1 MEINH
6 YLFYLK
12 MLLQSD
18 TTFGRG
24 DGVAGL
30 VDLEVEHDK
39 CGFPYLRGRT
49 LKGLL
54 SEECDNLITL
64 LDDSSRWLE
73 VAEHLF
79 GIPGSTIGT
88 TSKMHVGD
96 ACLPEDLRYQVGLQI
111 EEEKRSN
118 QRDRLTEFDVLNSL
132 TTIRR
137 QTAIS
142 SENGASLEKSLRTS
156 RVIIRDLSFTAK
168 LLFDE
173 KPTADML
180 AILAIGTLAL
190 RRVGSSRNRGR
201 GYVFCTLHDSTGK
214 DITREHFDYFERET
228 KQ

>member
-1 MEINH
+1 
-6 YLFYLK
+6 
-12 MLLQSD
+12 MLLKSD
-18 TTFGRG
+18 ATFGRG

-30 VDLEVEHDK
+30 VDLEVEQDK
-39 CGFPYLRGRT
+39 SGFPYLRGRT

-64 LDDSSRWLE
+64 LDDSSSRWVE

-111 EEEKRSN
+111 EEGKRLN
-118 QRDRLTEFDVLNSL
+118 KQDRLTEFDVLNSL
-132 TTIRR
+132 TNIRR

-156 RVIIRDLSFTAK
+156 RVIIRDLRFTAK

-190 RRVGSSRNRGR
+190 RRVGSGRNRGR

-214 DITREHFDYFERET
+214 DITREHFDYFQRET
-228 KQ
+228 EQ

>member
-1 MEINH
+1 
-6 YLFYLK
+6 
-12 MLLQSD
+12 MLLKSD

-30 VDLEVEHDK
+30 VDLEVEHDSG
-39 CGFPYLRGRT
+39 GFPYLRGRT

-54 SEECDNLITL
+54 SEECDNLIAL
-64 LDDSSRWLE
+64 LDDSARWIE
-73 VAEHLF
+73 AAEHLF

-88 TSKMHVGD
+88 VSKMHVGD
-96 ACLPEDLRYQVGLQI
+96 ACLPDDLRYQVGLQI
-111 EEEKRSN
+111 ESGKRLN
-118 QRDRLTEFDVLNSL
+118 IRDRLTESDILNSL

-142 SENGASLEKSLRTS
+142 SDGVAIEKSLRTS
-156 RVIIRDLSFTAK
+156 RVIIRDLCFTAK

-180 AILAIGTLAL
+180 AILAVGTLAL
-190 RRVGSSRNRGR
+190 RRVGSGRNRGR
-201 GYVFCTLHDSTGK
+201 GYVFCTLHDSNYQ
-214 DITREHFDYFERET
+214 DITKEHFSYFERET